1 MTGHWR
7 NLRRVGLGTVVFTLV
22 VLLPFGMAYDRYE
35 MLMLAG
41 GIALFGGWAA
51 FIATFVFGPLAYPRR
66 SLEAALSWGLLA
78 FSGSGLIVVGT
89 AAARRM
95 LA

>member
-1 MTGHWR
+1 
-7 NLRRVGLGTVVFTLV
+7 
-22 VLLPFGMAYDRYE
+22 MAYDRYE
-35 MLMLAG
+35 MLILAM

-51 FIATFVFGPLAYPRR
+51 FVATFVFGPLAYPRR
-66 SLEAALSWGLLA
+66 SLEAILSWALLA

-89 AAARRM
+89 AAARRK